1 VSPNNIRLACPAW
14 DFSFPQSRWYVRK
27 HPLKLYAKISQED
40 LRDFHTK
47 HFPHASA
54 PEHIL
59 HGIDNEATEEYC
71 EEEENALG
79 YYEDGTPRTLTD
91 EQIAMFRHS
100 EIQAI
105 IRKRRLKRENN
116 DVSDQGDTEEGE
128 AEDSVAEDSSKVKS
142 PASHATPA
150 AAPAADKVASGRVD
164 KLRSQSQ
171 QWTASSPRTKAR
183 NKRNRDKYKA
193 KKRDERFKREQNR
206 KNSLDKDDESDEWD
220 PWHQAKGPDVQKDD
234 TVDLDY

>member
-1 VSPNNIRLACPAW
+1 MDVQLPT
-14 DFSFPQSRWYVRK
+14 VTV
-27 HPLKLYAKISQED
+27 ED
-40 LRDFHTK
+40 LRDFHAK
-47 HFPHASA
+47 HFPHAPA
-54 PEHIL
+54 LEHIL
-59 HGIDNEATEEYC
+59 RGVNIEPVEEYY

-105 IRKRRLKRENN
+105 IRKRRLKRDNGNTSE
-116 DVSDQGDTEEGE
+116 QGDAEEGE
-128 AEDSVAEDSSKVKS
+128 VEDSVAESSSKVES
-142 PASHATPA
+142 PASQTASA

-164 KLRSQSQ
+164 KLKSQSQ
-171 QWTASSPRTKAR
+171 QWNTSSPRTKAR

-193 KKRDERFKREQNR
+193 RKRDERFKREQNR
-206 KNSLDKDDESDEWD
+206 KHNRDEDDESDEWD

>member
-1 VSPNNIRLACPAW
+1 MATMDLQVPTVTVVCTHVS
-14 DFSFPQSRWYVRK
+14 
-27 HPLKLYAKISQED
+27 LKGHAKISQED
-40 LRDFHTK
+40 LRDFHAK
-47 HFPHASA
+47 HFPHAPV

-59 HGIDNEATEEYC
+59 HGVENEPAEEYY
-71 EEEENALG
+71 EEEGNVLG

-105 IRKRRLKRENN
+105 IRKRRLKRESGNA
-116 DVSDQGDTEEGE
+116 SEQEE
-128 AEDSVAEDSSKVKS
+128 AEDGEVEESAAEGSSKVAS
-142 PASHATPA
+142 PASQATPTT
-150 AAPAADKVASGRVD
+150 APTGDKVASGRVE
-164 KLRSQSQ
+164 KLKSQSQSQ
-171 QWTASSPRTKAR
+171 QWTTSSPRTKAR

-206 KNSLDKDDESDEWD
+206 KHNREEDDESDEWD

>member
-1 VSPNNIRLACPAW
+1 MPR
-14 DFSFPQSRWYVRK
+14 D
-27 HPLKLYAKISQED
+27 PLKVFAKISQED
-40 LRDFHTK
+40 LRDFHVK
-47 HFPHASA
+47 HFPHVPA

-59 HGIDNEATEEYC
+59 HGVENEIAEDYHQ
-71 EEEENALG
+71 EENTLG
-79 YYEDGTPRTLTD
+79 YYEDGTPQTLTD

-105 IRKRRLKRENN
+105 IRKRRSKRESGN
-116 DVSDQGDTEEGE
+116 DSDQGEAEEGE
-128 AEDSVAEDSSKVKS
+128 VEDSGADGSSKVES
-142 PASHATPA
+142 PASQATPA

-164 KLRSQSQ
+164 KLKSQSQ
-171 QWTASSPRTKAR
+171 QWTTSSPRTKAR
-183 NKRNRDKYKA
+183 NKRNRDKYKT

-206 KNSLDKDDESDEWD
+206 KHNRDKDDESDEWD

>member
-1 VSPNNIRLACPAW
+1 M
-14 DFSFPQSRWYVRK
+14 
-27 HPLKLYAKISQED
+27 
-40 LRDFHTK
+40 FHAK
-47 HFPHASA
+47 HFPHAPA

-59 HGIDNEATEEYC
+59 HGVENEPAEEYHED
-71 EEEENALG
+71 EEGGLG

-105 IRKRRLKRENN
+105 IRKRRQQRDNSN
-116 DVSDQGDTEEGE
+116 GSEEGE
-128 AEDSVAEDSSKVKS
+128 AEESTVEETAKAGS
-142 PASHATPA
+142 PASQPTPA
-150 AAPAADKVASGRVD
+150 VVSEADKVASDRVE
-164 KLRSQSQ
+164 KLKSQ
-171 QWTASSPRTKAR
+171 QWTTSSPRTKAK

-193 KKRDERFKREQNR
+193 KKRDERFKREQAR
-206 KNSLDKDDESDEWD
+206 KHGRDDDEESDEWD

>member
-1 VSPNNIRLACPAW
+1 MATMDLQVPT
-14 DFSFPQSRWYVRK
+14 VTV
-27 HPLKLYAKISQED
+27 ED
-40 LRDFHTK
+40 LRDFHAK
-47 HFPHASA
+47 HFSHAPA

-59 HGIDNEATEEYC
+59 HGVENEPAEEYY
-71 EEEENALG
+71 EEEENVLG

-105 IRKRRLKRENN
+105 IRKRRLKRENGN
-116 DVSDQGDTEEGE
+116 TSEQGETEDGE
-128 AEDSVAEDSSKVKS
+128 VEESAAEASSKVTS
-142 PASHATPA
+142 PASQATPA
-150 AAPAADKVASGRVD
+150 TAPTADKVASGRVE
-164 KLRSQSQ
+164 KLKSQSQ
-171 QWTASSPRTKAR
+171 QWTTSSPRTKAR

-206 KNSLDKDDESDEWD
+206 KHNREEDDESDEWD

>member
-1 VSPNNIRLACPAW
+1 MPKYPPEFR
-14 DFSFPQSRWYVRK
+14 
-27 HPLKLYAKISQED
+27 AKISQED
-40 LRDFHTK
+40 LRDFHAK
-47 HFPHASA
+47 HFPHAPT

-59 HGIDNEATEEYC
+59 HGVENEPAEEDY
-71 EEEENALG
+71 EEENSLG
-79 YYEDGTPRTLTD
+79 YYEDGTLRTLTD

-105 IRKRRLKRENN
+105 IRKRRLKRENGN
-116 DVSDQGDTEEGE
+116 DPEQGDVEEGE
-128 AEDSVAEDSSKVKS
+128 VEDSTAEGSSKVES
-142 PASHATPA
+142 PASQATPA
-150 AAPAADKVASGRVD
+150 AAPAADKVASSRVE
-164 KLRSQSQ
+164 KLKSQSQ
-171 QWTASSPRTKAR
+171 QWTTSSPRTKAR

-206 KNSLDKDDESDEWD
+206 KHNRDEGDESDEWD

>member
-1 VSPNNIRLACPAW
+1 
-14 DFSFPQSRWYVRK
+14 VRK

>member
-1 VSPNNIRLACPAW
+1 M
-14 DFSFPQSRWYVRK
+14 
-27 HPLKLYAKISQED
+27 QED
-40 LRDFHTK
+40 LRDFHAK
-47 HFPHASA
+47 HFAQVPA

-59 HGIDNEATEEYC
+59 HGVGDEPAEEFY

-79 YYEDGTPRTLTD
+79 YYDDGNPRTLTD

-105 IRKRRLKRENN
+105 IRKRRLERENGN
-116 DVSDQGDTEEGE
+116 GSEEHEDDEGE
-128 AEDSVAEDSSKVKS
+128 IAESAADGSTRGES
-142 PASHATPA
+142 PASQATHA
-150 AAPAADKVASGRVD
+150 AAPASNYVASGRID
-164 KLRSQSQ
+164 KLKSQSQ

-193 KKRDERFKREQNR
+193 KKRDERVKREQTR
-206 KNSLDKDDESDEWD
+206 KHNHNEDDESDEWD

-234 TVDLDY
+234 TADLDY

>member
-1 VSPNNIRLACPAW
+1 M
-14 DFSFPQSRWYVRK
+14 
-27 HPLKLYAKISQED
+27 QED
-40 LRDFHTK
+40 LRDFHVK
-47 HFPHASA
+47 HFPHAPA

-59 HGIDNEATEEYC
+59 HGFESEPAEEYY
-71 EEEENALG
+71 EDENALG
-79 YYEDGTPRTLTD
+79 YYEDGTLRTLTD

-105 IRKRRLKRENN
+105 IRKRRLNRENGN
-116 DVSDQGDTEEGE
+116 NPDQGEAEEGE
-128 AEDSVAEDSSKVKS
+128 FEESAAEDSSKVDS
-142 PASHATPA
+142 SASQATPVT
-150 AAPAADKVASGRVD
+150 APGADKVASGRVD
-164 KLRSQSQ
+164 KLKSQSQ
-171 QWTASSPRTKAR
+171 QWTTSSPRTKAR

-206 KNSLDKDDESDEWD
+206 KHNRDEDGESDEWD